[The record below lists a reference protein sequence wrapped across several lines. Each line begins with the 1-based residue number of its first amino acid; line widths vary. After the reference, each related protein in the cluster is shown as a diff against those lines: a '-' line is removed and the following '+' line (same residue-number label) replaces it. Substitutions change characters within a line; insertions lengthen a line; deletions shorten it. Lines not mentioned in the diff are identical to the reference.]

1 MIRLLALVPGGI
13 GDQILFF
20 PTLDDLKR
28 HYPQAKVD
36 VVVEPQAKSAY
47 QVCKSVQEVITFDFK
62 NRNSLAD
69 WGNLLGKI
77 REREYDIGLSLGQHW
92 TVDTLLWLTG
102 IPTRTGYGG
111 NSISEFFLT
120 NPVPVRTEQ
129 YTAHTYHDLLQG
141 LGITTSCPE
150 LTINVPKRAIEWA
163 EAEQK
168 QLGLLGP
175 QGTDYVLIHQGSSQ
189 TKQKGVDTYPVESW
203 QKIIQD
209 FQQRQPDLPVVVLQE
224 PENQEWVTALRQ
236 VDPDLKVT
244 APGDIAK
251 LAATIAGA
259 SLMVC
264 TESAP
269 MHLAVAVQTYL
280 IALFGSTDPAKL
292 LPANDHSPHAEDMKD
307 LGRSQDTASTEENR
321 FIGIKSPTG
330 QMADITPGAV
340 LEQIWGA

>member
-1 MIRLLALVPGGI
+1 MIRVLALVPGGI

-36 VVVEPQAKSAY
+36 VIVEPQAKSAY

-69 WGNLLGKI
+69 WGNLLGKM

-92 TVDTLLWLTG
+92 TLDALLWLAG
-102 IPTRTGYGG
+102 IPTRSGYGK
-111 NSISEFFLT
+111 NSISKFFLT
-120 NPVPVRTEQ
+120 NPVLLKTEQ
-129 YTAHTYHDLLQG
+129 YAAHMYHDLLQG
-141 LGITTSCPE
+141 LGITTPCPE

-175 QGTDYVLIHQGSSQ
+175 QGSNYVLIHQGSSQ
-189 TKQKGVDTYPVESW
+189 LARKEVDTYPVENW

-209 FQQRQPDLPVVVLQE
+209 FQRRQPDLPVVVIQD
-224 PENQEWVTALRQ
+224 PEDQEWVAALKQ

-244 APGDIAK
+244 APGDIGK
-251 LAATIAGA
+251 LAAMIAGA

-264 TESAP
+264 TDSAP
-269 MHLAVAVQTYL
+269 MHLAVAVKTYL
-280 IALFGSTDPAKL
+280 IALFGPTDPAKF
-292 LPANDHSPHAEDMKD
+292 LPASDRVGEAFPK
-307 LGRSQDTASTEENR
+307 GIASLQENR

-330 QMADITPGAV
+330 RMADISPGVV
-340 LEQIWGA
+340 LERIWGA